1 MIYRLIFLF
10 SFIIIALNCAGSSDQ
25 KLAVDNPRALL
36 AMEDSLTN
44 ATQLKPSTVNALVLA
59 HNTIGASDLNKKD
72 YSSAIQHF
80 KDAIRLNPSDTTA
93 LYNILMTEG
102 HLLYKRGE
110 RNGLWDAIE
119 KYHRASRLKPNIG
132 EPFYYIG
139 QSYLKNGN
147 KDFDLILES
156 YGKAISLELDPTLMP
171 IVLAAIEKQ
180 KNREKTL
187 KDFWK

>member
-1 MIYRLIFLF
+1 
-10 SFIIIALNCAGSSDQ
+10 
-25 KLAVDNPRALL
+25 
-36 AMEDSLTN
+36 
-44 ATQLKPSTVNALVLA
+44 
-59 HNTIGASDLNKKD
+59 
-72 YSSAIQHF
+72 
-80 KDAIRLNPSDTTA
+80 
-93 LYNILMTEG
+93 MTEG

-156 YGKAISLELDPTLMP
+156 YGKAISLELDPALMP